1 MLWGVLILVVL
12 AWVMYEVK
20 NAIEVDDNDEE
31 V

>member
-1 MLWGVLILVVL
+1 MFWGVLLLVVL

>member
-1 MLWGVLILVVL
+1 MFWGVLIIVVL
-12 AWVMYEVK
+12 VWIMYEVK

>member
-1 MLWGVLILVVL
+1 MLWGVLLLVVL